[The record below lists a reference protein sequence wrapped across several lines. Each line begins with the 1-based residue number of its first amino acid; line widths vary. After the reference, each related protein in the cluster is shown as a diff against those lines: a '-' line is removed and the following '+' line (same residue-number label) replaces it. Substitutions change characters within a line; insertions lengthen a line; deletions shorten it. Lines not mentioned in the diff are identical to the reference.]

1 MQPVTNIPVITIDG
15 PSGVGKGTLARHL
28 AHKLGWHILDSG
40 AIYRL
45 LALHAQKQQL
55 KSSDT
60 AALAASAAHLDID
73 CRIQDKQ
80 IIYLLHQEDVSAD
93 IRTEACAGFASEIA
107 RIAELRQLLLAKQ
120 RAFKR
125 PPGLVADGRDMGTVV
140 FPEAVYKIFL
150 TASPAERARR
160 RYRELQQKGRTVAL
174 ELLQQQLT
182 ERDQRDRLRSVA
194 PLMPAK
200 DAIVIDTTD
209 LTADAVID
217 QVSALLE
224 FV

>member
-160 RYRELQQKGRTVAL
+160 RYRELQQSIEQEPLIDG
-174 ELLQQQLT
+174 
-182 ERDQRDRLRSVA
+182 VA
-194 PLMPAK
+194 PSILFP
-200 DAIVIDTTD
+200 IIIRNRTTGQGERVRTSD
-209 LTADAVID
+209 VHVLDSSWLSVHVKTATRWC
-217 QVSALLE
+217 
-224 FV
+224 